1 VRRLELGA
9 IRICK
14 SCGRG
19 RAELL
24 TDDGDTV
31 VVRLGPNRARVLADL
46 DGTPTDD
53 VPWLGDVVARRAA
66 DIGLHV
72 ADVVI
77 DDGPKGLRG
86 FVTWVNEGEDVTVAA
101 CEPEEALETALR
113 MGVPIFATD
122 EALRPDPDAERP
134 GHTLH

>member
-1 VRRLELGA
+1 VRRLELGT

-14 SCGRG
+14 RCGRG

-24 TDDGDTV
+24 TEDGDAV
-31 VVRLGPNRARVLADL
+31 FVRLGPNRARVLADL
-46 DGTPTDD
+46 DGTRESD
-53 VPWLGDVVARRAA
+53 VPWLGAAVARRAA
-66 DIGLHV
+66 DAGVHV
-72 ADVVI
+72 ADVVL
-77 DDGPKGLRG
+77 DDGPEGLRG
-86 FVTWVNEGEDVTVAA
+86 LVTSGRAGEDVIVVA

-113 MGVPIFATD
+113 AGVPIFATD